1 MLRLPAS
8 ERDLEAVCSSVVSR
22 DEFDRGKLRTLG
34 SDHRAAMAPASGID
48 AVRSDQIDPEGLCGD
63 YEVDLGASPHPFPDV
78 GNGPR
83 CLYLV
88 ELPGRRVVS
97 DQAAFSKRDEGR

>member
-1 MLRLPAS
+1 VFL
-8 ERDLEAVCSSVVSR
+8 CNHIICQ

-34 SDHRAAMAPASGID
+34 SDRRAAMAPASGID

-63 YEVDLGASPHPFPDV
+63 YDVDPGASPHPLLDV
-78 GNGPR
+78 GNGSHGFH
-83 CLYLV
+83 LV

-97 DQAAFSKRDEGR
+97 DQAAFSKRGEGR

>member
-1 MLRLPAS
+1 VFLRNHII
-8 ERDLEAVCSSVVSR
+8 CQ

-34 SDHRAAMAPASGID
+34 SDRRAAIAPASGTD

-63 YEVDLGASPHPFPDV
+63 YDVDLGASPHPLPDV
-78 GNGPR
+78 GTGSHG
-83 CLYLV
+83 LHLV

-97 DQAAFSKRDEGR
+97 DQAAFSKRGEGR